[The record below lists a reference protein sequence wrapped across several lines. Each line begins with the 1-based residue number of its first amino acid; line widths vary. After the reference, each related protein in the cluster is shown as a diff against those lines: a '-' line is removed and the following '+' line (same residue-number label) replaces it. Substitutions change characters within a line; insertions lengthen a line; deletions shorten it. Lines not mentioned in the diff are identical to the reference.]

1 MRIISPPRYWIIAAV
16 LSLLVMWTAISQVK
30 EQRPNYTDE
39 IIPIH
44 GKPFKGKILKFEG
57 TTLYVEIT
65 KHKITQIITLSL
77 DSLREINKDFG
88 PTKISVWKPKP
99 QRKTPTGRVPSP
111 VLKVPSHLRANIRK
125 DTVAAL
131 AVERDS
137 IYIGAIDR
145 RDTATS
151 QSSRLDQR
159 PVPLKRYDTEYPS
172 EGVSKRME
180 GVVKLRLWIDKE
192 GLPKKCEIL
201 ECTDSLFVPNS
212 VASAMKWE
220 FSPAIAGGTPVGVW
234 ASITFEYQFQK

>member
-1 MRIISPPRYWIIAAV
+1 MRMISPRKSWIFASVSAM
-16 LSLLVMWTAISQVK
+16 LFFGTTFSQVK

-39 IIPIH
+39 IIPLH
-44 GKPFKGKILKFEG
+44 GKPFKGKILKFDG

-65 KHKITQIITLSL
+65 KHKITQIITLSV

-99 QRKTPTGRVPSP
+99 RRKSPSDRAASP
-111 VLKVPSHLRANIRK
+111 VVSVPSHLRANIKK

-137 IYIGAIDR
+137 IFIGAIDR
-145 RDTATS
+145 KDTATS

-159 PVPLKRYDTEYPS
+159 PVPLKRYNTEYPP

-180 GVVKLRLWIDKE
+180 GIVKLRLWIDKE
-192 GLPKKCEIL
+192 GLPKKYQIL

-212 VASAMKWE
+212 ITSAMNWE
-220 FSPAIAGGTPVGVW
+220 FSPAIVGGTPVGVW
-234 ASITFEYQFQK
+234 ASVTFEYRFQR

>member
-1 MRIISPPRYWIIAAV
+1 MRIVSPSKAWAIAAV
-16 LSLLVMWTAISQVK
+16 SSILVLSSASPQVK
-30 EQRPNYTDE
+30 EQRPNYPDE

-44 GKPFKGKILKFEG
+44 GKPFKGKILKFDG

-65 KHKITQIITLSL
+65 KHKITQIITLSV

-88 PTKISVWKPKP
+88 PTKISVWKPKLR
-99 QRKTPTGRVPSP
+99 RKTLTERGASAAV
-111 VLKVPSHLRANIRK
+111 KVPSHIRANIKK
-125 DTVAAL
+125 DTVVAL

-137 IYIGAIDR
+137 IYIGAVDQK
-145 RDTATS
+145 DTATS
-151 QSSRLDQR
+151 LSSRLDQR
-159 PVPLKRYDTEYPS
+159 PVPLKRYNTEYPS

-192 GLPKKCEIL
+192 GLPKKYEVL

-212 VASAMKWE
+212 ITSALNWE

-234 ASITFEYQFQK
+234 ASVTFEYRFQK